1 MDSHVLVPLLE
12 PVVFLDVVEVIP
24 ADDDGPGHLH
34 LGDGSGQDAPT
45 DRAVA
50 GEGTLLVNER
60 SIDLNRHKNQRVG
73 NDISQIMALV
83 DIRSNKVGKF
93 YITYGVFLEPL

>member
-34 LGDGSGQDAPT
+34 LGDGSGQDAAT
-45 DRAVA
+45 DRAVT

-73 NDISQIMALV
+73 NDISQILALV
-83 DIRSNKVGKF
+83 DIRSNKLGKF
-93 YITYGVFLEPL
+93 